1 MLTTNLF
8 LSLVKKNDIE
18 SILPETYFK
27 FTTVKEIIIP
37 KEGNEEHYCI
47 IYSNFPNPLMGP
59 ENKLLFSAT
68 MEMTYV
74 AGENGSIFSNFEIKE
89 SNNEDI
95 ILETDRL
102 YILNGDEKIL
112 VDINKQKGVDNVEKF
127 LNALNTHVVKEF
139 VFKFNMRL
147 ANIVITINN
156 SLI

>member
-18 SILPETYFK
+18 SILPEAYFK

-102 YILNGDEKIL
+102 YILNGDGKIL

-127 LNALNTHVVKEF
+127 LNTLNTHVVKEF
-139 VFKFNMRL
+139 IFKFNMRL

>member
-47 IYSNFPNPLMGP
+47 IYSNFQNPLMGP

-74 AGENGSIFSNFEIKE
+74 AGENGSIFANFEIKE

-112 VDINKQKGVDNVEKF
+112 VDINKQKVVDNVEKF
-127 LNALNTHVVKEF
+127 LNALNTHVVNEF

>member
-18 SILPETYFK
+18 SILPEAYFK

-74 AGENGSIFSNFEIKE
+74 AGENGSIFANFEIKE

-127 LNALNTHVVKEF
+127 LNVLNTHVVKEF

>member
-18 SILPETYFK
+18 SILPEAYFK

-74 AGENGSIFSNFEIKE
+74 AGENGSIFANFEIKE